1 MPDSLLHERS
11 AFKALVATVAESE
24 RSISFVEKD
33 PPKNQNSNFGSYFS
47 SFTAAVCCNS
57 RCNCNS

>member
-24 RSISFVEKD
+24 RSIIRLSWKKTLEKS
-33 PPKNQNSNFGSYFS
+33 KLKLW
-47 SFTAAVCCNS
+47 
-57 RCNCNS
+57 